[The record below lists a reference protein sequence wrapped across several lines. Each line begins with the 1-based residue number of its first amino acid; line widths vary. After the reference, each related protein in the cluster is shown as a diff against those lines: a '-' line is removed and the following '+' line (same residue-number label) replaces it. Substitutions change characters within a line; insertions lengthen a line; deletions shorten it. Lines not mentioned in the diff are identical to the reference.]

1 MKWWTSLSTPIR
13 FGCVMAWP
21 MLLFVAAP
29 AAAPAQDVAKP
40 AAGVQPGSPFG
51 PGAIVVLKSAGAP
64 LSDAGRLVPS
74 QDCLV
79 FLIERTQGDL
89 ILLASS
95 DNSVRGWLHPDHVVP
110 LDKAV
115 GYFAEVIAGDRRN
128 AEAHWMR
135 GRVLYYLNDDR
146 RALVNLNQAIRLKPD
161 QARFYLTRSLVYFRT
176 DKIDRAME
184 DCDKAIQLEPKSP
197 RGYQFRAYAWLRK
210 KDQDRASADLGQALR
225 LDPMNLVGPPGA
237 VPAGDDAHDD
247 DADGTGEST
256 TPGGTAA
263 RPEPATAA
271 QFVDRG
277 NEWLAQ
283 ERFDRAMADYNA
295 AIRLDPKYAPAFAAR
310 ARTWAKKHYR
320 EKEIADC
327 SEAIRLEP
335 NNATYWLTRAESW
348 SAQGLHPQRHGR
360 LRRSPQARAQQ
371 TRNLGLTRY
380 RMAQGTEA
388 RSGDR

>member
-40 AAGVQPGSPFG
+40 AAGVQPGSAFG

-128 AEAHWMR
+128 AEGAPDAAGGVR
-135 GRVLYYLNDDR
+135 YYLNDDR
-146 RALVNLNQAIRLKPD
+146 RALVNLDQAIRLKPD

-184 DCDKAIQLEPKSP
+184 DCDKAIQLETEVAAGLPVPGLRLAAQERSGPGQRRP
-197 RGYQFRAYAWLRK
+197 RPGVA
-210 KDQDRASADLGQALR
+210 

-256 TPGGTAA
+256 TPGGPAA
-263 RPEPATAA
+263 RPEPATACSSWTEETSGLPRKGSTGPWPIITRPSGSTPSTRRCSPPGPGPGRRSIIA
-271 QFVDRG
+271 RRR
-277 NEWLAQ
+277 LPI
-283 ERFDRAMADYNA
+283 A
-295 AIRLDPKYAPAFAAR
+295 ARRSGSSPITRRTGSPGRVLVGPGAAPAPWPITPR
-310 ARTWAKKHYR
+310 PSGSSPT
-320 EKEIADC
+320 
-327 SEAIRLEP
+327 
-335 NNATYWLTRAESW
+335 N
-348 SAQGLHPQRHGR
+348 PQ
-360 LRRSPQARAQQ
+360 
-371 TRNLGLTRY
+371 
-380 RMAQGTEA
+380 
-388 RSGDR
+388 SGSHAVSNGAGN